1 MTLGTKGLR
10 VKISCIGPTWLLCI
24 LGKQKQAK
32 NESRKPKQNTHRR
45 ETSLA
50 LCLDTCPPARQEE
63 GRKLSAPKPC
73 VTTPF
78 QTNTIE
84 LPWLLPWSWIRR
96 IYICCCSRCV
106 FYVVSI
112 AALHCFPHANAHY
125 HVMYSI
131 SAITEKWTY
140 SYLIGN
146 FGAFWRR
153 Y

>member
-10 VKISCIGPTWLLCI
+10 VKISCIGPTWLQCI
-24 LGKQKQAK
+24 SGKQKQE
-32 NESRKPKQNTHRR
+32 NQNNTHRR

-106 FYVVSI
+106 FHVVSI